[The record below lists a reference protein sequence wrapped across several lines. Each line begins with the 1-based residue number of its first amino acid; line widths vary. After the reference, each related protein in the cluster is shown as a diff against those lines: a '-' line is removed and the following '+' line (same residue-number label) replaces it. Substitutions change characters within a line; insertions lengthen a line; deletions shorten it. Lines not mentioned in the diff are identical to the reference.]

1 MALTGHPAVQRVLGV
16 GGAWQVL
23 EHHTELTST
32 LDVALARAQQG
43 AGAGLVVVAD
53 RQRAGRGRAGRSWR
67 DGPSADASLLL
78 TAVADAPGADTPL
91 VPLAA
96 GLAVTDATRSTGIET
111 ALKWPNDVLAGGAK
125 CAGVLVERHAVDGRD
140 LVLVGIG
147 IDLDWRGTRREGED
161 ASWTSLA
168 EFGDRSIDRG
178 QLLGDVLAALADRLS
193 QLRADRTG
201 LLAAYRR
208 RCATIGR
215 DVEVSLP
222 GARVVRGRAVE
233 VDGDG
238 RLVVATRDGRVTVDA
253 GDVVHVRPGHPTGG

>member
-1 MALTGHPAVQRVLGV
+1 MTLEGHPAVQRLLRV

-53 RQRAGRGRAGRSWR
+53 HQRAGRGRAGRAWR
-67 DGPSADASLLL
+67 DAPSVDASLLL
-78 TAVADAPGADTPL
+78 AAVADAPGGDTPL

-96 GLAVTDATRSTGIET
+96 GLAVTDATRSAGVET

-125 CAGVLVERHAVDGRD
+125 CAGVLVERHAIDGRD

-147 IDLDWRGTRREGED
+147 IDLDWRGIRREGEA

-168 EFGDRSIDRG
+168 EFADRSLDRG
-178 QLLGDVLAALADRLS
+178 QLLADVLTALADRLS

-215 DVEVSLP
+215 DVDVSLP
-222 GARVVRGRAVE
+222 ATSALHGRAVE

-238 RLVVATRDGRVTVDA
+238 RLVVATPDGRVTVDA
-253 GDVVHVRPGHPTGG
+253 GDVVHVRPVHPAGG